1 MSKIM
6 VSSLLSNV
14 AKLRKNRTLL
24 AISISELLRVM
35 GRSGGWIFIPIYLI
49 TLRNTSFFTVGL
61 LFFISSVFTIPTSIY
76 GGNLIDRFGRKKMA
90 VLLPP
95 ILMIVYSTISASIY
109 FNYSIFIIFAAFISI
124 GPLSSIQGITDT
136 VMVTD
141 TTPEKDRINAYS
153 LVRIAANVGFSI
165 GPALGGLVV
174 IFNYSYITI
183 IPAIGAVAELF
194 LYVRYVNETLP
205 PRKAENVKRRAI
217 SFPYEDKL
225 FIIIGFLLAMVSFA
239 VGPWEYILNQ
249 FFSRAYYFSSWQ
261 IGLLFAVN
269 GLTVIIFQLPINSVL
284 KRMGE
289 LNRISLGLMIYASSF
304 FVIGIT
310 NNFYLLILD
319 VIFLTFGENTISPA
333 ITNIIGKIAPVDKRG
348 EYFGGFSMIS
358 GVVGPF
364 SPVFYE
370 YLLSLFI
377 RQFILLWGI
386 ISAICIVLAVTVFLS
401 HKLYKYA

>member
-1 MSKIM
+1 MNRFKGP
-6 VSSLLSNV
+6 SLLANV
-14 AKLRKNRTLL
+14 ANLRKNRTLL

-49 TLRNTSFFTVGL
+49 TIRDVSFFTVGI
-61 LFFISSVFTIPTSIY
+61 LFFISSAFTIPTSIY

-95 ILMIVYSTISASIY
+95 LLMIVYSTISAGIY
-109 FNYSIFIIFAAFISI
+109 FNYSIFLIFAAFISI

-141 TTPEKDRINAYS
+141 TTAEKDRINAYS

-174 IFNYSYITI
+174 IFNYSYVTV
-183 IPAIGAVAELF
+183 IPAIGAIAELF
-194 LYVRYVNETLP
+194 LYIRFVNETLP
-205 PRKAENVKRRAI
+205 PRKAENVKKMSI

-225 FIIIGFLLAMVSFA
+225 FIIIGFLLAMSSFA

-261 IGLLFAVN
+261 IGMLFAVN
-269 GLTVIIFQLPINSVL
+269 GLTVILFQLPINRIL
-284 KRMGE
+284 KNVSE
-289 LNRISLGLMIYASSF
+289 LNRISLGMLIYAASF

-310 NNFYLLILD
+310 DNFYLLILD

-333 ITNIIGKIAPVDKRG
+333 ISSIIGKIAPMDKRG
-348 EYFGGFSMIS
+348 EYFGGFSMIN
-358 GVVGPF
+358 GVIGPF

-370 YLLSLFI
+370 YLLSIFI

-386 ISAICIVLAVTVFLS
+386 ISIICIILAITIFLL
-401 HKLYKYA
+401 HKLKYS

>member
-1 MSKIM
+1 MNSFKGQ
-6 VSSLLSNV
+6 SLLANV
-14 AKLRKNRTLL
+14 ANLRKNRTLL

-49 TLRNTSFFTVGL
+49 TIRDVSFFTVGI
-61 LFFISSVFTIPTSIY
+61 LFFISSAFTIPTSIY

-95 ILMIVYSTISASIY
+95 LLMIVYSTISAGIY
-109 FNYSIFIIFAAFISI
+109 FNYSIFLIFAAFISI

-141 TTPEKDRINAYS
+141 TTAEKDRINAYS
-153 LVRIAANVGFSI
+153 LVRIAANIGFSI

-174 IFNYSYITI
+174 IFNYSYVTV
-183 IPAIGAVAELF
+183 IPAIGAIAELF
-194 LYVRYVNETLP
+194 LYIRFVNETLP
-205 PRKAENVKRRAI
+205 TRKAENIKKNSI

-225 FIIIGFLLAMVSFA
+225 FIIIGFLLAMSSFA

-261 IGLLFAVN
+261 IGMLFAVN
-269 GLTVIIFQLPINSVL
+269 GLTVILFQLPINHIL
-284 KRMGE
+284 KNVSE
-289 LNRISLGLMIYASSF
+289 LNRISLGMLIYAASF

-310 NNFYLLILD
+310 DNFYLLILD

-333 ITNIIGKIAPVDKRG
+333 ISSIIGKIAPMDKRG
-348 EYFGGFSMIS
+348 EYFGGFSMIN
-358 GVVGPF
+358 GVIGPF

-370 YLLSLFI
+370 YLLSIFI
-377 RQFILLWGI
+377 HQFIALWGI
-386 ISAICIVLAVTVFLS
+386 ISIICIILAITIFLL
-401 HKLYKYA
+401 HKLKYS

>member
-1 MSKIM
+1 MSNFK
-6 VSSLLSNV
+6 VSSLLANV
-14 AKLRKNRTLL
+14 ANLRKNRTLL

-49 TLRNTSFFTVGL
+49 TIRDVSFFTVGV
-61 LFFISSVFTIPTSIY
+61 LFFISSAFTIPTSIY

-95 ILMIVYSTISASIY
+95 LLMIVYSTISASIY
-109 FNYSIFIIFAAFISI
+109 FNYSIFLIFAAFISI

-141 TTPEKDRINAYS
+141 TTAEKDRINAYS
-153 LVRIAANVGFSI
+153 LVRIAANIGFSI

-174 IFNYSYITI
+174 IFNYSYVTI
-183 IPAIGAVAELF
+183 IPAIGTIAELF
-194 LYVRYVNETLP
+194 LYVRFVNETLP
-205 PRKAENVKRRAI
+205 PRKPENVKRRTI

-225 FIIIGFLLAMVSFA
+225 FIIIGFLLAMSSFA

-269 GLTVIIFQLPINSVL
+269 GLTVIIFQLPINTIL
-284 KRMGE
+284 KNVSEM
-289 LNRISLGLMIYASSF
+289 NRISLGMIIYASSF

-310 NNFYLLILD
+310 DNFYLLILD

-333 ITNIIGKIAPVDKRG
+333 MSSIIGKIAPMDKRG
-348 EYFGGFSMIS
+348 EYFGGFSMIN
-358 GVVGPF
+358 GVIGPF

-377 RQFILLWGI
+377 RQFMLLWGI
-386 ISAICIVLAVTVFLS
+386 IAIICVIIAVTVFLL
-401 HKLYKYA
+401 HELKYS